1 MSADKAFI
9 DTNVFIY
16 IQRTDE
22 PSKTSISEKTIECFD
37 CAAST
42 QVLNEVCNILTRKY
56 PSSKEKV
63 KRVLCSIQDSCIMVT
78 IGNDY
83 PVRALD
89 YHFKYSL
96 SYYDA
101 LMVVA
106 ALEAGCKYLISEDM
120 QDGLVIDKKL
130 RIVNIY
136 KHIDLL
142 SEINRINAPKH

>member
-1 MSADKAFI
+1 MNADKVFI

-16 IQRTDE
+16 IQRTDK
-22 PSKTSISEKTIECFD
+22 PDKTSISEKTIDCFD
-37 CAAST
+37 CVAST

-63 KRVLCSIQDSCIMVT
+63 KRVLRSIQESCAMVT
-78 IGNDY
+78 ITNDY
-83 PVRALD
+83 PARALD

-106 ALEAGCKYLISEDM
+106 ALDADCKYLISEDM

-130 RIVNIY
+130 QIINIY
-136 KHIDLL
+136 KHNDLL
-142 SEINRINAPKH
+142 AN